1 MRFAEYFSRTRKGP
15 VISFE
20 VFPPKTEKAMAQLAG
35 VLPRL
40 VALRPTYMTVTYGA
54 LGSTQAKTV
63 EITAAIRRD
72 HGLTTA
78 SHLTCVG
85 ASQKEIDAVLDRL
98 TAHGIENIVALR
110 GDPPRGETEFK
121 PTAGGFR
128 HASELVEHLRKTG
141 RFGIAVAGYPEKHI
155 EAPDMETDLQH
166 LKTKVDRGADV
177 IITQLFY
184 ENSRFFEFEA
194 RARELGIQVPIVPG
208 LLPIQSVAQTRRIT
222 GLCGATIPDELRDEL
237 DRAGD
242 DEELAG
248 EIGIR
253 WCVAQCRELLR
264 RGAPGIHF
272 YVLNRAQHMERI
284 LGQV

>member
-1 MRFAEYFSRTRKGP
+1 
-15 VISFE
+15 
-20 VFPPKTEKAMAQLAG
+20 
-35 VLPRL
+35 
-40 VALRPTYMTVTYGA
+40 MTVTYGA

-63 EITAAIRRD
+63 EIAAAIRRE

-85 ASQKEIDAVLDRL
+85 ASRKEIDGILDRL
-98 TAHGIENIVALR
+98 TAQGIENIVALR
-110 GDPPRGETEFK
+110 GDPPKGETEFRA
-121 PTAGGFR
+121 PEGGFH
-128 HASELVEHLRKTG
+128 HANELVEHLRRTG

-155 EAPDMETDLQH
+155 EAPDMETDLGN
-166 LKTKVDRGADV
+166 LKRKVEAGADV

-184 ENSRFFEFEA
+184 ENARFYEFEERA
-194 RARELGIQVPIVPG
+194 RALGIQVPIVPG
-208 LLPIQSVAQTRRIT
+208 LLPIQSAAQTRRIT
-222 GLCGATIPDELRDEL
+222 GLCGATIPDELREEL

-242 DEELAG
+242 DESLAG

-253 WCVAQCRELLR
+253 WCVAQCRDLLR

-272 YVLNRAQHMERI
+272 YVLNRARHMERI